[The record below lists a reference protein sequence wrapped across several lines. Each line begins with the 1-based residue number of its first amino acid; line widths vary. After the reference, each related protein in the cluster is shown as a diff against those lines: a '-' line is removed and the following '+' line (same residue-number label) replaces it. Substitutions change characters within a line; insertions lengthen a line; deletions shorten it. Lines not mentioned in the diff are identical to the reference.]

1 MKNIKSIQEYSGN
14 NSGYNEI
21 QESSLFNM
29 DFSEPQTDTAWSDV
43 CNKWSEYS
51 ALLATMDGFGNS
63 KYKSTVSAATEFLK
77 KNSTIKFKDNGKDRI
92 LKNSEVIYYAFYWGK
107 TYFKNDKRFPMS
119 AAMYDLIKPT

>member
-14 NSGYNEI
+14 NSEYNEI

-29 DFSEPQTDTAWSDV
+29 DFSEPQTDTSWSDV

-51 ALLATMDGFGNS
+51 ALMASMDVANP
-63 KYKSTVSAATEFLK
+63 KYKSTVSTATEFLK

-107 TYFKNDKRFPMS
+107 TYFKNDKKFPMS
-119 AAMYDLIKPT
+119 AAMYDLIKPA